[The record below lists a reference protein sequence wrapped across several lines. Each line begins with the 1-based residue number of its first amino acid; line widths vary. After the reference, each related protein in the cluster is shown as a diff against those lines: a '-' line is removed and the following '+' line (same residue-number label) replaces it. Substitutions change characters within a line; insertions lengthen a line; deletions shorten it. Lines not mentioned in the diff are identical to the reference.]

1 MRLGGGWKS
10 QKNFKA
16 PNYSERLKVMTLT
29 FWKFKGIHLCT
40 YVFFT
45 PQKLWQ
51 FFLKIHILKSIFPQ
65 KRHEALCILWIYF

>member
-1 MRLGGGWKS
+1 MRVGGGWKS

-40 YVFFT
+40 YVFLY
-45 PQKLWQ
+45 PQKASAIKKFIIQ
-51 FFLKIHILKSIFPQ
+51 KAHFLRCAP
-65 KRHEALCILWIYF
+65 